1 MTDKTQFEKF
11 KALAEEAECD
21 TNEKKFDRSLKQ
33 VAKSAPQKKSETTEE
48 HKQNI

>member
-1 MTDKTQFEKF
+1 MTNKTQFEKF

-33 VAKSAPQKKSETTEE
+33 VAKSAPQKKPETTEE
-48 HKQNI
+48 HK

>member
-1 MTDKTQFEKF
+1 MPELSQLDKF

>member
-1 MTDKTQFEKF
+1 MNKSQLEKF
-11 KALAEEAECD
+11 KALAEKAECD

-48 HKQNI
+48 HK